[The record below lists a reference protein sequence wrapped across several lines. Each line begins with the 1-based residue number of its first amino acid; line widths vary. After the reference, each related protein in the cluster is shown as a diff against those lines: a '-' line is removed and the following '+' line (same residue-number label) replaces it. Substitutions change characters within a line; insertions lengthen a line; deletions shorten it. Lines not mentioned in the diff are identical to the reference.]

1 LYEEMAFP
9 PRFGM
14 PSIAQATFV
23 PTYNAVPVVLPTTA
37 HYLMPTLANSGVV
50 RNVVQ
55 KTPSPAPLTKRQEI
69 LMEKPPV
76 TTVFVGNINEQATNE
91 MIKAMLVKCGNIIS
105 WKRIQGPN
113 GKFQAFGF
121 CEYDHPDSTLRALR
135 LLHDWPL
142 GDKKLVLKCDEKNKS
157 MLIDFINKRRSLYN
171 KPPLKMEGDQ
181 LPADD
186 EIRKEDEMFRKAL
199 KNLVKEMAPELF
211 EGTSKSHVPKSP
223 TLTGKGG
230 NLDIES
236 LDRDRKEYIAKE
248 IIQFREAHKDDKEAR
263 LKGKSAS
270 VDVNEKNERFTE
282 RPSTPLEADRRA
294 FTKFERNCAT
304 DSADAKAGEARGR
317 RRGSTPETGS
327 RRRRSPSADRLLETS
342 EDARERE
349 KLERKAREKEK
360 NYLERLEKLEAREKR
375 KAKERLKQAEKEKRR
390 KKEQLADIKIMQEF
404 LEDYIDE
411 EGDLEFYQGKSLLL
425 RKDAIT
431 DEMEW
436 DALDRL
442 REAEEIALI
451 RRKLIEENSSKDSNE
466 TKIMVEELPVNP
478 VKLEEQQRTV
488 SESETDKAADSND
501 NNADEVD
508 SAVPKVK
515 KETVLIPTVF
525 LPAQAENSQ
534 PIGFAGLK
542 LGSVSTSTNTAA
554 PIPLQQ
560 MFNEPDEEFSVVKTS
575 SRKLVPLEYT
585 EEEKRALEMP
595 NMHTQMSTEERKK
608 YVKSLIDKIP
618 SSKEELFKYEIHW
631 EYVDQ
636 LLIDRRIKPWISKKI
651 IEYIG
656 EEEASLVDF
665 ISEKVLERSTPQ
677 GLLDDISMVLDE
689 EAGVFVAKLWRLL
702 IYEIEAKRVGFF
714 ILTVL
719 IRHFFVSDLHNVELP
734 LNFIFQTCEKYG
746 VCSYPVANVSLQN
759 KNGQSL
765 FEVDFYYDVL
775 FELTVFPDSV
785 RPTSGMIM
793 LIVRCYSGENLLTYS
808 FPRSTILIYRPW
820 LWRLVRMFV
829 KLPLYVFG
837 CCNEEQTFSINL
849 LEKFHFSNAHF
860 CSKISVELQNTE
872 MNIVR
877 SSIILQPCVNL
888 LFHFLFRWPFS
899 SIPLLYMFLCALFTA
914 ISLLLWIYLIAV
926 KVTEIQHP
934 TYKENIA
941 FSFWMKNRPAIK
953 LKTDIIIHFTVMDN
967 FLFDNPEPCPGLYC
981 GRQVIADGN
990 YTECGANRIYLL
1002 ACEWGTRVNERGI
1015 CVPCN
1020 GYPDVYDW
1028 LYLGFMGFLPFLL
1041 HCASIKFTSAH
1052 TREFRN
1058 VVLPQIAAAFVE
1070 CVFPAIL
1077 SLLIVE
1083 PKGSL
1088 NFYTCGVQNLQD
1100 WYPVFYNP
1108 VIDYTRTVHCTQ
1120 EAVYPLYFLPFVY
1133 YLFSLLSL
1141 SIIHPIVVCVFKLKK
1156 EGASDYAFPYIILFA
1171 AICLNAMHL
1180 ALYETQTPICIL
1192 HDMWRKKQNLAV
1204 LGVLIYLY
1212 LYGILSISRFSSYW
1226 VYNVMLL
1233 FIPAPSIFYVLT
1245 VKFTHPHRLNMII

>member
-1 LYEEMAFP
+1 LKLYEEMAFP

-14 PSIAQATFV
+14 PSIAQTTFV

-55 KTPSPAPLTKRQEI
+55 KTPPPAPLTKRQEI

-142 GDKKLVLKCDEKNKS
+142 GDKKLVLKCDEKNKC

-248 IIQFREAHKDDKEAR
+248 IIQFREAHKINVAQIKYLFCYILHCAQHNLPIIATSFFFAEFLREDDKEAR
-263 LKGKSAS
+263 LKGKSVS
-270 VDVNEKNERFTE
+270 VDVNEKNERFIE
-282 RPSTPLEADRRA
+282 RQSSPLETDRRA
-294 FTKFERNCAT
+294 STKFERNCAP
-304 DSADAKAGEARGR
+304 DSADAKVGEAKGR
-317 RRGSTPETGS
+317 RRGSSPETGS
-327 RRRRSPSADRLLETS
+327 RRRRSPSADRLLES
-342 EDARERE
+342 NEDARERE

-431 DEMEW
+431 NEMEW

-451 RRKLIEENSSKDSNE
+451 RRKLIEENSTKDSNE
-466 TKIMVEELPVNP
+466 TKIIIEEIPLNP
-478 VKLEEQQRTV
+478 VKLEERQHIF
-488 SESETDKAADSND
+488 SECETDKAD
-501 NNADEVD
+501 NNDVTDEVD
-508 SAVPKVK
+508 SAVTKVK

-585 EEEKRALEMP
+585 EEEKRVLEMP
-595 NMHTQMSTEERKK
+595 NMHTQMSAEERKK

-665 ISEKVLERSTPQ
+665 ISEKVLDRSTPQ

-702 IYEIEAKRVGFF
+702 IYEIEAKRV
-714 ILTVL
+714 
-719 IRHFFVSDLHNVELP
+719 
-734 LNFIFQTCEKYG
+734 
-746 VCSYPVANVSLQN
+746 
-759 KNGQSL
+759 
-765 FEVDFYYDVL
+765 DFYYDVL
-775 FELTVFPDSV
+775 FELTVFPDSAKA
-785 RPTSGMIM
+785 TSGMIM
-793 LIVRCYSGENLLTYS
+793 LIVRCYSHENLLTYS
-808 FPRSTILIYRPW
+808 FPKSTILIYRPW
-820 LWRLVRMFV
+820 PWRWIRMFL
-829 KLPLYVFG
+829 KLPLFVVGY
-837 CCNEEQTFSINL
+837 CNDEQTF
-849 LEKFHFSNAHF
+849 
-860 CSKISVELQNTE
+860 
-872 MNIVR
+872 M
-877 SSIILQPCVNL
+877 
-888 LFHFLFRWPFS
+888 
-899 SIPLLYMFLCALFTA
+899 
-914 ISLLLWIYLIAV
+914 
-926 KVTEIQHP
+926 
-934 TYKENIA
+934 
-941 FSFWMKNRPAIK
+941 
-953 LKTDIIIHFTVMDN
+953 MDN

-990 YTECGANRIYLL
+990 YTECG
-1002 ACEWGTRVNERGI
+1002 VN
-1015 CVPCN
+1015 
-1020 GYPDVYDW
+1020 VYDW

-1041 HCASIKFTSAH
+1041 HCASIKFTSAQ
-1052 TREFRN
+1052 TRDVRN

-1070 CVFPAIL
+1070 CIFPAIL

-1088 NFYTCGVQNLQD
+1088 NFYTCGVQKLQD

-1108 VIDYTRTVHCTQ
+1108 VIDYTKTVHCTQ

-1141 SIIHPIVVCVFKLKK
+1141 SIVHPIVICAFKLKK
-1156 EGASDYAFPYIILFA
+1156 EGASGAIYAALYFYPVLIILHSVLCGLIYYAFPYIILFA

-1192 HDMWRKKQNLAV
+1192 NDMWRKKQNLAV
-1204 LGVLIYLY
+1204 LCVLIYLY

-1226 VYNVMLL
+1226 VYNVMFL

>member
-1 LYEEMAFP
+1 MAFP

-248 IIQFREAHKDDKEAR
+248 IIQFREAHKNGIRRVLNCTDYDDKEAR

-294 FTKFERNCAT
+294 STKFERNCAT

-488 SESETDKAADSND
+488 SESETDKAADNND

-595 NMHTQMSTEERKK
+595 NLHTQMSTEERKK

-702 IYEIEAKRVGFF
+702 IYEIEAKRV
-714 ILTVL
+714 
-719 IRHFFVSDLHNVELP
+719 
-734 LNFIFQTCEKYG
+734 
-746 VCSYPVANVSLQN
+746 
-759 KNGQSL
+759 
-765 FEVDFYYDVL
+765 DFYYDVL

-820 LWRLVRMFV
+820 PWRLIRMFV

-837 CCNEEQTFSINL
+837 CCNEEQTF
-849 LEKFHFSNAHF
+849 
-860 CSKISVELQNTE
+860 
-872 MNIVR
+872 M
-877 SSIILQPCVNL
+877 
-888 LFHFLFRWPFS
+888 
-899 SIPLLYMFLCALFTA
+899 
-914 ISLLLWIYLIAV
+914 
-926 KVTEIQHP
+926 
-934 TYKENIA
+934 
-941 FSFWMKNRPAIK
+941 
-953 LKTDIIIHFTVMDN
+953 MDN

-990 YTECGANRIYLL
+990 YTECGVMLKANCIYLL
-1002 ACEWGTRVNERGI
+1002 ACDWGTRVNERGI

-1041 HCASIKFTSAH
+1041 HCASIKFTSAQ

-1141 SIIHPIVVCVFKLKK
+1141 SIIHPIVVFVFKLKK
-1156 EGASDYAFPYIILFA
+1156 EGASGAIYAALYFYPILIILHSVLCGLIYYAFPYIILFA

-1180 ALYETQTPICIL
+1180 ALYETQTPFCIL

>member
-1 LYEEMAFP
+1 LKLYEEMAFP

-14 PSIAQATFV
+14 PSIAQTTFV

-55 KTPSPAPLTKRQEI
+55 KTPPPAPLTKRQEI

-142 GDKKLVLKCDEKNKS
+142 GDKKLVLKCDEKNKC

-263 LKGKSAS
+263 LKGKSVS
-270 VDVNEKNERFTE
+270 VDVNEKNERFIE
-282 RPSTPLEADRRA
+282 RQSSPLETDRRA
-294 FTKFERNCAT
+294 STKFERNCAP
-304 DSADAKAGEARGR
+304 DSADAKVGEAKGR
-317 RRGSTPETGS
+317 RRGSSPETGS
-327 RRRRSPSADRLLETS
+327 RRRRSPSADRLLES
-342 EDARERE
+342 NEDARERE

-390 KKEQLADIKIMQEF
+390 KKEQVLADIKIMQEF

-431 DEMEW
+431 NEMEW

-451 RRKLIEENSSKDSNE
+451 RRKLIEENSTKDSNE
-466 TKIMVEELPVNP
+466 TKIIIEEIPLNP
-478 VKLEEQQRTV
+478 VKLEERQHIF
-488 SESETDKAADSND
+488 SECETDKAD
-501 NNADEVD
+501 NNDVTDEVD
-508 SAVPKVK
+508 SAVTKVK

-585 EEEKRALEMP
+585 EEEKRVLEMP
-595 NMHTQMSTEERKK
+595 NMHTQMSAEERKK

-665 ISEKVLERSTPQ
+665 ISEKVLDRSTPQ

-702 IYEIEAKRVGFF
+702 IYEIEAKRV
-714 ILTVL
+714 
-719 IRHFFVSDLHNVELP
+719 
-734 LNFIFQTCEKYG
+734 
-746 VCSYPVANVSLQN
+746 
-759 KNGQSL
+759 
-765 FEVDFYYDVL
+765 DFYYDVL
-775 FELTVFPDSV
+775 FELTVFPDSAKA
-785 RPTSGMIM
+785 TSGMIM
-793 LIVRCYSGENLLTYS
+793 LIVRCYSHENLLTYS
-808 FPRSTILIYRPW
+808 FPKSTILIYRPW
-820 LWRLVRMFV
+820 PWRWIRMFL
-829 KLPLYVFG
+829 KLPLFVVGY
-837 CCNEEQTFSINL
+837 CNDEQTF
-849 LEKFHFSNAHF
+849 
-860 CSKISVELQNTE
+860 
-872 MNIVR
+872 M
-877 SSIILQPCVNL
+877 
-888 LFHFLFRWPFS
+888 
-899 SIPLLYMFLCALFTA
+899 
-914 ISLLLWIYLIAV
+914 
-926 KVTEIQHP
+926 
-934 TYKENIA
+934 
-941 FSFWMKNRPAIK
+941 
-953 LKTDIIIHFTVMDN
+953 MDN

-990 YTECGANRIYLL
+990 YTECG
-1002 ACEWGTRVNERGI
+1002 VN
-1015 CVPCN
+1015 
-1020 GYPDVYDW
+1020 VYDW

-1041 HCASIKFTSAH
+1041 HCASIKFTSAQ
-1052 TREFRN
+1052 TRDVRN

-1070 CVFPAIL
+1070 CIFPAIL

-1088 NFYTCGVQNLQD
+1088 NFYTCGVQKLQD

-1108 VIDYTRTVHCTQ
+1108 VIDYTKTVHCTQ

-1141 SIIHPIVVCVFKLKK
+1141 SIVHPIVICAFKLKK
-1156 EGASDYAFPYIILFA
+1156 EGASGAIYAALYFYPVLIILHSVLCGLIYYAFPYIILFA

-1192 HDMWRKKQNLAV
+1192 NDMWRKKQNLAV
-1204 LGVLIYLY
+1204 LCVLIYLY

-1226 VYNVMLL
+1226 VYNVMFL

>member
-1 LYEEMAFP
+1 LKLYEEMAFP

-55 KTPSPAPLTKRQEI
+55 KTPPPAPLTKRQEI

-142 GDKKLVLKCDEKNKS
+142 GDKKLV
-157 MLIDFINKRRSLYN
+157 
-171 KPPLKMEGDQ
+171 MEGDQ

-263 LKGKSAS
+263 LKGKSVS
-270 VDVNEKNERFTE
+270 VDVNEKNERFLE
-282 RPSTPLEADRRA
+282 RPSSPLETDRRVS
-294 FTKFERNCAT
+294 TKFERNCAP
-304 DSADAKAGEARGR
+304 DNADAKVGEAKGR
-317 RRGSTPETGS
+317 RRGSSPETGS
-327 RRRRSPSADRLLETS
+327 RRRRSPSADRLLES
-342 EDARERE
+342 NEDARERE

-431 DEMEW
+431 NEMEW

-478 VKLEEQQRTV
+478 VKLEERQHIF
-488 SESETDKAADSND
+488 SECETADKAD
-501 NNADEVD
+501 NNDVTDEVD
-508 SAVPKVK
+508 SAVTKVK
-515 KETVLIPTVF
+515 KETVQIPTVF

-554 PIPLQQ
+554 PMPLQQ

-585 EEEKRALEMP
+585 EEEKRVLEMP
-595 NMHTQMSTEERKK
+595 NMHTQMSAEERKK

-665 ISEKVLERSTPQ
+665 ISEKVLDRSTPQ

-702 IYEIEAKRVGFF
+702 IYEIEAKRV
-714 ILTVL
+714 
-719 IRHFFVSDLHNVELP
+719 
-734 LNFIFQTCEKYG
+734 
-746 VCSYPVANVSLQN
+746 
-759 KNGQSL
+759 
-765 FEVDFYYDVL
+765 DFYYDVL

-793 LIVRCYSGENLLTYS
+793 LIVRCYSHENLLTYS
-808 FPRSTILIYRPW
+808 FPKSTILIYHPW
-820 LWRLVRMFV
+820 PWRWIRMFF
-829 KLPLYVFG
+829 KLPLYVVG
-837 CCNEEQTFSINL
+837 YCNEEQTF
-849 LEKFHFSNAHF
+849 
-860 CSKISVELQNTE
+860 
-872 MNIVR
+872 M
-877 SSIILQPCVNL
+877 
-888 LFHFLFRWPFS
+888 
-899 SIPLLYMFLCALFTA
+899 
-914 ISLLLWIYLIAV
+914 
-926 KVTEIQHP
+926 
-934 TYKENIA
+934 
-941 FSFWMKNRPAIK
+941 
-953 LKTDIIIHFTVMDN
+953 MDN

-990 YTECGANRIYLL
+990 YTECG
-1002 ACEWGTRVNERGI
+1002 VN
-1015 CVPCN
+1015 
-1020 GYPDVYDW
+1020 VYDW

-1041 HCASIKFTSAH
+1041 HCASIKFTSAQ
-1052 TREFRN
+1052 TRDVRN

-1088 NFYTCGVQNLQD
+1088 NFYTCGVQKLQD

-1108 VIDYTRTVHCTQ
+1108 VIDYTKTVHCTQ

-1141 SIIHPIVVCVFKLKK
+1141 SIVHPIVVCVFKLKK
-1156 EGASDYAFPYIILFA
+1156 EGASGAIYAALYFYPVLIILHSVLCGLIYYAFPYIILFA

-1192 HDMWRKKQNLAV
+1192 NDMWRKKQNLAV
-1204 LGVLIYLY
+1204 LCVLIYLY

>member
-1 LYEEMAFP
+1 MAFP

-248 IIQFREAHKDDKEAR
+248 IIQFREAHKINVAQIKYSFCYILHCAHHNLPVIATSFFFAEFLREDDKEAR

-294 FTKFERNCAT
+294 STKFERNCAT

-488 SESETDKAADSND
+488 SESETDKAADNND

-595 NMHTQMSTEERKK
+595 NLHTQMSTEERKK

-702 IYEIEAKRVGFF
+702 IYEIEAKRV
-714 ILTVL
+714 
-719 IRHFFVSDLHNVELP
+719 
-734 LNFIFQTCEKYG
+734 
-746 VCSYPVANVSLQN
+746 
-759 KNGQSL
+759 
-765 FEVDFYYDVL
+765 DFYYDVL

-820 LWRLVRMFV
+820 PWRLIRMFV

-837 CCNEEQTFSINL
+837 CCNEEQTF
-849 LEKFHFSNAHF
+849 
-860 CSKISVELQNTE
+860 
-872 MNIVR
+872 M
-877 SSIILQPCVNL
+877 
-888 LFHFLFRWPFS
+888 
-899 SIPLLYMFLCALFTA
+899 
-914 ISLLLWIYLIAV
+914 
-926 KVTEIQHP
+926 
-934 TYKENIA
+934 
-941 FSFWMKNRPAIK
+941 
-953 LKTDIIIHFTVMDN
+953 MDN

-990 YTECGANRIYLL
+990 YTECGVMLKANCIYLL
-1002 ACEWGTRVNERGI
+1002 ACDWGTRVNERGI

-1041 HCASIKFTSAH
+1041 HCASIKFTSAQ

-1141 SIIHPIVVCVFKLKK
+1141 SIIHPIVVFVFKLKK
-1156 EGASDYAFPYIILFA
+1156 EGASGAIYAALYFYPILIILHSVLCGLIYYAFPYIILFA

-1180 ALYETQTPICIL
+1180 ALYETQTPFCIL

>member
-1 LYEEMAFP
+1 MAFP

-294 FTKFERNCAT
+294 STKFERNCAT

-488 SESETDKAADSND
+488 SESETDKAADNND

-595 NMHTQMSTEERKK
+595 NLHTQMSTEERKK

-702 IYEIEAKRVGFF
+702 IYEIEAKRV
-714 ILTVL
+714 
-719 IRHFFVSDLHNVELP
+719 
-734 LNFIFQTCEKYG
+734 
-746 VCSYPVANVSLQN
+746 
-759 KNGQSL
+759 
-765 FEVDFYYDVL
+765 DFYYDVL

-820 LWRLVRMFV
+820 PWRLIRMFV

-837 CCNEEQTFSINL
+837 CCNEEQTF
-849 LEKFHFSNAHF
+849 
-860 CSKISVELQNTE
+860 
-872 MNIVR
+872 M
-877 SSIILQPCVNL
+877 
-888 LFHFLFRWPFS
+888 
-899 SIPLLYMFLCALFTA
+899 
-914 ISLLLWIYLIAV
+914 
-926 KVTEIQHP
+926 
-934 TYKENIA
+934 
-941 FSFWMKNRPAIK
+941 
-953 LKTDIIIHFTVMDN
+953 MDN

-990 YTECGANRIYLL
+990 YTECGVMLKANCIYLL
-1002 ACEWGTRVNERGI
+1002 ACDWGTRVNERGI

-1041 HCASIKFTSAH
+1041 HCASIKFTSAQ

-1141 SIIHPIVVCVFKLKK
+1141 SIIHPIVVFVFKLKK
-1156 EGASDYAFPYIILFA
+1156 EGASGAIYAALYFYPILIILHSVLCGLIYYAFPYIILFA

-1180 ALYETQTPICIL
+1180 ALYETQTPFCIL

>member
-1 LYEEMAFP
+1 LKLYEEMAFP

-199 KNLVKEMAPELF
+199 KSLVKEMAPELF

-248 IIQFREAHKDDKEAR
+248 IIQFREAHKVSVCFWVQYLATTLMLYLRYSFCYILHCAHHNLPVIATSFFFAEFLRENGIRRVLNCTDYDDKEAR

-282 RPSTPLEADRRA
+282 RPSSPLEADRRA
-294 FTKFERNCAT
+294 STKFERSCAT

-488 SESETDKAADSND
+488 SESETDKAADNND

-689 EAGVFVAKLWRLL
+689 EAGVFVAKLWR
-702 IYEIEAKRVGFF
+702 F

-719 IRHFFVSDLHNVELP
+719 IRRFFVSDLHNVELP
-734 LNFIFQTCEKYG
+734 LNFIFETCEKHG

-785 RPTSGMIM
+785 NPTSGMIM

-820 LWRLVRMFV
+820 PWRLIRIGAA
-829 KLPLYVFG
+829 KYRD
-837 CCNEEQTFSINL
+837 EY
-849 LEKFHFSNAHF
+849 
-860 CSKISVELQNTE
+860 CSL
-872 MNIVR
+872 
-877 SSIILQPCVNL
+877 VNY
-888 LFHFLFRWPFS
+888 S
-899 SIPLLYMFLCALFTA
+899 A
-914 ISLLLWIYLIAV
+914 AV
-926 KVTEIQHP
+926 LKVTEIQHP
-934 TYKENIA
+934 TYKENI
-941 FSFWMKNRPAIK
+941 
-953 LKTDIIIHFTVMDN
+953 VMDN

-990 YTECGANRIYLL
+990 YTECGVMLKANRIYLL
-1002 ACEWGTRVNERGI
+1002 ACDWGTRVNERGI

-1141 SIIHPIVVCVFKLKK
+1141 SIIHPIVVCIFKLKK

>member
-1 LYEEMAFP
+1 MAFP

-199 KNLVKEMAPELF
+199 KSLVKEMAPELF

-282 RPSTPLEADRRA
+282 RPSSPLEADRRA
-294 FTKFERNCAT
+294 STKFERSCAT

-488 SESETDKAADSND
+488 SESETDKAAD

-595 NMHTQMSTEERKK
+595 NMHAQMSTEERKK

-702 IYEIEAKRVGFF
+702 IYEIEAKRV
-714 ILTVL
+714 
-719 IRHFFVSDLHNVELP
+719 
-734 LNFIFQTCEKYG
+734 
-746 VCSYPVANVSLQN
+746 
-759 KNGQSL
+759 
-765 FEVDFYYDVL
+765 DFYYDVL

-820 LWRLVRMFV
+820 PWRLIRMFV

-849 LEKFHFSNAHF
+849 LEKFHFSSAHF

-888 LFHFLFRWPFS
+888 LFHFFFRWPFS

-914 ISLLLWIYLIAV
+914 VSLFLWIYLIAV

-934 TYKENIA
+934 TYKENI
-941 FSFWMKNRPAIK
+941 
-953 LKTDIIIHFTVMDN
+953 VMDN

-990 YTECGANRIYLL
+990 YTECGVMLEANLIYLL
-1002 ACEWGTRVNERGI
+1002 ACDWGTRVNERGI

-1156 EGASDYAFPYIILFA
+1156 EGASGAIYAALYFYPILIILHSVLCGLIYYAFPYIILFA

>member
-1 LYEEMAFP
+1 LKLYEEMAFP

-199 KNLVKEMAPELF
+199 KSLVKEMAPELF

-282 RPSTPLEADRRA
+282 RSSSPLEADRRA
-294 FTKFERNCAT
+294 STKFERSCAT

-488 SESETDKAADSND
+488 SESETDKAADNND

-702 IYEIEAKRVGFF
+702 IYEIEAKRV
-714 ILTVL
+714 
-719 IRHFFVSDLHNVELP
+719 
-734 LNFIFQTCEKYG
+734 
-746 VCSYPVANVSLQN
+746 
-759 KNGQSL
+759 
-765 FEVDFYYDVL
+765 DFYYDVL

-820 LWRLVRMFV
+820 PWRLIRMFV

-849 LEKFHFSNAHF
+849 LEKFHFSSAHF

-888 LFHFLFRWPFS
+888 LFHFFFRWPFS

-914 ISLLLWIYLIAV
+914 ISLFLWIYLIAV

-934 TYKENIA
+934 TYKENI
-941 FSFWMKNRPAIK
+941 
-953 LKTDIIIHFTVMDN
+953 VMDN

-981 GRQVIADGN
+981 GRQVISDGN
-990 YTECGANRIYLL
+990 YTECGVSILFFHIFHLVLEANRIYLL
-1002 ACEWGTRVNERGI
+1002 ACDWGTRVNERGI

-1156 EGASDYAFPYIILFA
+1156 EGASGAIYAALYFYPILIILHSVLCGLIYYAFPYIILFA

>member
-1 LYEEMAFP
+1 MAFP

-14 PSIAQATFV
+14 PSIAQTTFV

-55 KTPSPAPLTKRQEI
+55 KTPPPAPLTKRQEI

-142 GDKKLVLKCDEKNKS
+142 GDKKLVLKCDEKNKC

-248 IIQFREAHKDDKEAR
+248 IIQFREAHKINVAQIKYLFCYILHCAQHNLPIIATSFFFAEFLREDDKEAR
-263 LKGKSAS
+263 LKGKSVS
-270 VDVNEKNERFTE
+270 VDVNEKNERFIE
-282 RPSTPLEADRRA
+282 RQSSPLETDRRA
-294 FTKFERNCAT
+294 STKFERNCAP
-304 DSADAKAGEARGR
+304 DSADAKVGEAKGR
-317 RRGSTPETGS
+317 RRGSSPETGS
-327 RRRRSPSADRLLETS
+327 RRRRSPSADRLLES
-342 EDARERE
+342 NEDARERE

-431 DEMEW
+431 NEMEW

-451 RRKLIEENSSKDSNE
+451 RRKLIEENSTKDSNE
-466 TKIMVEELPVNP
+466 TKIIIEEIPLNP
-478 VKLEEQQRTV
+478 VKLEERQHIF
-488 SESETDKAADSND
+488 SECETDKAD
-501 NNADEVD
+501 NNDVTDEVD
-508 SAVPKVK
+508 SAVTKVK

-585 EEEKRALEMP
+585 EEEKRVLEMP
-595 NMHTQMSTEERKK
+595 NMHTQMSAEERKK

-665 ISEKVLERSTPQ
+665 ISEKVLDRSTPQ

-702 IYEIEAKRVGFF
+702 IYEIEAKRV
-714 ILTVL
+714 
-719 IRHFFVSDLHNVELP
+719 
-734 LNFIFQTCEKYG
+734 
-746 VCSYPVANVSLQN
+746 
-759 KNGQSL
+759 
-765 FEVDFYYDVL
+765 DFYYDVL
-775 FELTVFPDSV
+775 FELTVFPDSAKA
-785 RPTSGMIM
+785 TSGMIM
-793 LIVRCYSGENLLTYS
+793 LIVRCYSHENLLTYS
-808 FPRSTILIYRPW
+808 FPKSTILIYRPW
-820 LWRLVRMFV
+820 PWRWIRMFL
-829 KLPLYVFG
+829 KLPLYVVG
-837 CCNEEQTFSINL
+837 YCNDEQTF
-849 LEKFHFSNAHF
+849 
-860 CSKISVELQNTE
+860 
-872 MNIVR
+872 M
-877 SSIILQPCVNL
+877 
-888 LFHFLFRWPFS
+888 
-899 SIPLLYMFLCALFTA
+899 
-914 ISLLLWIYLIAV
+914 
-926 KVTEIQHP
+926 
-934 TYKENIA
+934 
-941 FSFWMKNRPAIK
+941 
-953 LKTDIIIHFTVMDN
+953 MDN

-990 YTECGANRIYLL
+990 YTECGANHIIEYIYWHAIGVLVQTKEAFVHHVMVIQMFMIGFIWVL
-1002 ACEWGTRVNERGI
+1002 WAFCHFCSTAPLSNLHQRKPGKAK
-1015 CVPCN
+1015 
-1020 GYPDVYDW
+1020 DV
-1028 LYLGFMGFLPFLL
+1028 
-1041 HCASIKFTSAH
+1041 
-1052 TREFRN
+1052 RN

-1070 CVFPAIL
+1070 CIFPAIL

-1088 NFYTCGVQNLQD
+1088 NFYTCGVQKLQD

-1108 VIDYTRTVHCTQ
+1108 VIDYTKTVHCTQ

-1141 SIIHPIVVCVFKLKK
+1141 SIVHPIVVCAFKLKK
-1156 EGASDYAFPYIILFA
+1156 EGASGAIYAALYFYPVLIILHSVLCGLIYYAFPYIILFA

-1192 HDMWRKKQNLAV
+1192 NDMWRKKQNLAV
-1204 LGVLIYLY
+1204 LCVLIYLY

-1226 VYNVMLL
+1226 VYNVMFL

>member
-1 LYEEMAFP
+1 LKLYEEMAFP

-199 KNLVKEMAPELF
+199 KSLVKEMAPELF

-282 RPSTPLEADRRA
+282 RSSSPLEADRRA
-294 FTKFERNCAT
+294 STKFERSCAT

-488 SESETDKAADSND
+488 SESETDKAADNND

-702 IYEIEAKRVGFF
+702 IYEIEAKRV
-714 ILTVL
+714 
-719 IRHFFVSDLHNVELP
+719 
-734 LNFIFQTCEKYG
+734 
-746 VCSYPVANVSLQN
+746 
-759 KNGQSL
+759 
-765 FEVDFYYDVL
+765 DFYYDVL

-820 LWRLVRMFV
+820 PWRLIRMFV

-849 LEKFHFSNAHF
+849 LEKFHFSSAHF

-888 LFHFLFRWPFS
+888 LFHFFFRWPFS

-914 ISLLLWIYLIAV
+914 ISLFLWIYLIAV

-934 TYKENIA
+934 TYKENI
-941 FSFWMKNRPAIK
+941 
-953 LKTDIIIHFTVMDN
+953 VMDN

-981 GRQVIADGN
+981 GRQVISDGN

-1002 ACEWGTRVNERGI
+1002 ACDWGTRVNERGI

-1156 EGASDYAFPYIILFA
+1156 EGASGAIYAALYFYPILIILHSVLCGLIYYAFPYIILFA

>member
-1 LYEEMAFP
+1 LKLYEEMAFP

-14 PSIAQATFV
+14 PSIAQTTFV

-55 KTPSPAPLTKRQEI
+55 KTPPPAPLTKRQEI

-142 GDKKLVLKCDEKNKS
+142 GDKKLVLKCDEKNKC

-248 IIQFREAHKDDKEAR
+248 IIQFREAHKINVAQIKYLFCYILHCAQHNLPIIATSFFFAEFLREDDKEAR
-263 LKGKSAS
+263 LKGKSVS
-270 VDVNEKNERFTE
+270 VDVNEKNERFIE
-282 RPSTPLEADRRA
+282 RQSSPLETDRRA
-294 FTKFERNCAT
+294 STKFERNCAP
-304 DSADAKAGEARGR
+304 DSADAKVGEAKGR
-317 RRGSTPETGS
+317 RRGSSPETGS
-327 RRRRSPSADRLLETS
+327 RRRRSPSADRLLES
-342 EDARERE
+342 NEDARERE

-431 DEMEW
+431 NEMEW

-451 RRKLIEENSSKDSNE
+451 RRKLIEENSTKDSNE
-466 TKIMVEELPVNP
+466 TKIIIEEIPLNP
-478 VKLEEQQRTV
+478 VKLEERQHIF
-488 SESETDKAADSND
+488 SECETDKAD
-501 NNADEVD
+501 NNDVTDEVD
-508 SAVPKVK
+508 SAVTKVK

-585 EEEKRALEMP
+585 EEEKRVLEMP
-595 NMHTQMSTEERKK
+595 NMHTQMSAEERKK

-665 ISEKVLERSTPQ
+665 ISEKVLDRSTPQ

-702 IYEIEAKRVGFF
+702 IYEIEAKRV
-714 ILTVL
+714 
-719 IRHFFVSDLHNVELP
+719 
-734 LNFIFQTCEKYG
+734 
-746 VCSYPVANVSLQN
+746 
-759 KNGQSL
+759 
-765 FEVDFYYDVL
+765 DFYYDVL
-775 FELTVFPDSV
+775 FELTVFPDSAKA
-785 RPTSGMIM
+785 TSGMIM
-793 LIVRCYSGENLLTYS
+793 LIVRCYSHENLLTYS
-808 FPRSTILIYRPW
+808 FPKSTILIYRPW
-820 LWRLVRMFV
+820 PWRWIRMFF
-829 KLPLYVFG
+829 KLPLYVVG
-837 CCNEEQTFSINL
+837 YCNDEQTF
-849 LEKFHFSNAHF
+849 
-860 CSKISVELQNTE
+860 
-872 MNIVR
+872 M
-877 SSIILQPCVNL
+877 
-888 LFHFLFRWPFS
+888 
-899 SIPLLYMFLCALFTA
+899 
-914 ISLLLWIYLIAV
+914 
-926 KVTEIQHP
+926 
-934 TYKENIA
+934 
-941 FSFWMKNRPAIK
+941 
-953 LKTDIIIHFTVMDN
+953 MDN

-990 YTECGANRIYLL
+990 YTECGANHIIEYIYWHAIGVLVQTKEAFVHHVMVIQMFMIGFIWVL
-1002 ACEWGTRVNERGI
+1002 WAFCHFCSTAPLSNLHQRKPGKAK
-1015 CVPCN
+1015 
-1020 GYPDVYDW
+1020 DV
-1028 LYLGFMGFLPFLL
+1028 
-1041 HCASIKFTSAH
+1041 
-1052 TREFRN
+1052 RN

-1070 CVFPAIL
+1070 CIFPAIL

-1088 NFYTCGVQNLQD
+1088 NFYTCGVQKLQD

-1108 VIDYTRTVHCTQ
+1108 VIDYTKTVHCTQ

-1141 SIIHPIVVCVFKLKK
+1141 SIVHPIVICAFKLKK
-1156 EGASDYAFPYIILFA
+1156 EGASGAIYAALYFYPVLIILHSVLCGLIYYAFPYIILFA

-1192 HDMWRKKQNLAV
+1192 NDMWRKKQNLAV
-1204 LGVLIYLY
+1204 LCVLIYLY

-1226 VYNVMLL
+1226 VYNVMFL

>member
-1 LYEEMAFP
+1 LKLYEEMAFP

-14 PSIAQATFV
+14 PSIAQTTFV

-55 KTPSPAPLTKRQEI
+55 KTPPPAPLTKRQEI

-142 GDKKLVLKCDEKNKS
+142 GDKKLVLKCDEKNKC

-248 IIQFREAHKDDKEAR
+248 IIQFREAHKINVAQIKYLFCYILHCAQHNLPIIATSFFFAEFLREDDKEAR
-263 LKGKSAS
+263 LKGKSVS
-270 VDVNEKNERFTE
+270 VDVNEKNERFIE
-282 RPSTPLEADRRA
+282 RQSSPLETDRRA
-294 FTKFERNCAT
+294 STKFERNCAP
-304 DSADAKAGEARGR
+304 DSADAKVGEAKGR
-317 RRGSTPETGS
+317 RRGSSPETGS
-327 RRRRSPSADRLLETS
+327 RRRRSPSADRLLES
-342 EDARERE
+342 NEDARERE

-431 DEMEW
+431 NEMEW

-451 RRKLIEENSSKDSNE
+451 RRKLIEENSTKDSNE
-466 TKIMVEELPVNP
+466 TKIIIEEIPLNP
-478 VKLEEQQRTV
+478 VKLEERQHIF
-488 SESETDKAADSND
+488 SECETDKAD
-501 NNADEVD
+501 NNDVTDEVD
-508 SAVPKVK
+508 SAVTKVK

-585 EEEKRALEMP
+585 EEEKRVLEMP
-595 NMHTQMSTEERKK
+595 NMHTQMSAEERKK

-665 ISEKVLERSTPQ
+665 ISEKVLDRSTPQ

-702 IYEIEAKRVGFF
+702 IYEIEAKRV
-714 ILTVL
+714 
-719 IRHFFVSDLHNVELP
+719 
-734 LNFIFQTCEKYG
+734 
-746 VCSYPVANVSLQN
+746 
-759 KNGQSL
+759 
-765 FEVDFYYDVL
+765 DFYYDVL
-775 FELTVFPDSV
+775 FELTVFPDSAKA
-785 RPTSGMIM
+785 TSGMIM
-793 LIVRCYSGENLLTYS
+793 LIVRCYSHENLLTYS
-808 FPRSTILIYRPW
+808 FPKSTILIYRPW
-820 LWRLVRMFV
+820 PWRWIRMFL
-829 KLPLYVFG
+829 KLPLFVVGY
-837 CCNEEQTFSINL
+837 CNDEQTF
-849 LEKFHFSNAHF
+849 
-860 CSKISVELQNTE
+860 
-872 MNIVR
+872 M
-877 SSIILQPCVNL
+877 
-888 LFHFLFRWPFS
+888 
-899 SIPLLYMFLCALFTA
+899 
-914 ISLLLWIYLIAV
+914 
-926 KVTEIQHP
+926 
-934 TYKENIA
+934 
-941 FSFWMKNRPAIK
+941 
-953 LKTDIIIHFTVMDN
+953 MDN

-990 YTECGANRIYLL
+990 YTECGANHIIEYIYWHAIGVLVQTKEAFVHHVMVIQMFMIGFIWVL
-1002 ACEWGTRVNERGI
+1002 WAFCHFCSTAPLSNLHQRKPGKAK
-1015 CVPCN
+1015 
-1020 GYPDVYDW
+1020 DV
-1028 LYLGFMGFLPFLL
+1028 
-1041 HCASIKFTSAH
+1041 
-1052 TREFRN
+1052 RN

-1070 CVFPAIL
+1070 CIFPAIL

-1088 NFYTCGVQNLQD
+1088 NFYTCGVQKLQD

-1108 VIDYTRTVHCTQ
+1108 VIDYTKTVHCTQ

-1141 SIIHPIVVCVFKLKK
+1141 SIVHPIVICAFKLKK
-1156 EGASDYAFPYIILFA
+1156 EGASGAIYAALYFYPVLIILHSVLCGLIYYAFPYIILFA

-1192 HDMWRKKQNLAV
+1192 NDMWRKKQNLAV
-1204 LGVLIYLY
+1204 LCVLIYLY

-1226 VYNVMLL
+1226 VYNVMFL

>member
-1 LYEEMAFP
+1 LKLYEEMAFP

-55 KTPSPAPLTKRQEI
+55 KTPPPAPLTKRQEI

-142 GDKKLVLKCDEKNKS
+142 GDKKLVLKCDEKNKC

-263 LKGKSAS
+263 LKGKSVS
-270 VDVNEKNERFTE
+270 VDVNEKNERFLE
-282 RPSTPLEADRRA
+282 RPSSPLEADRRVS
-294 FTKFERNCAT
+294 TKFERNCAP
-304 DSADAKAGEARGR
+304 DNADAKVGEAKGR
-317 RRGSTPETGS
+317 RRGSSPETGS
-327 RRRRSPSADRLLETS
+327 RRRRSPSADRLLES
-342 EDARERE
+342 NEDARERE

-431 DEMEW
+431 NEMEW

-466 TKIMVEELPVNP
+466 TKIMVQELPVNP
-478 VKLEEQQRTV
+478 VKLEERQHIF
-488 SESETDKAADSND
+488 SECETADKAD
-501 NNADEVD
+501 NNDVTDEVD
-508 SAVPKVK
+508 SAVTKVK

-554 PIPLQQ
+554 PMPLQQ

-585 EEEKRALEMP
+585 EEEKRVLEMP
-595 NMHTQMSTEERKK
+595 NMHTQMSAEERKK

-665 ISEKVLERSTPQ
+665 ISEKVLDRSTPQ

-702 IYEIEAKRVGFF
+702 IYEIEAKRHCISF

-719 IRHFFVSDLHNVELP
+719 IRYCFVSDLHNVELP
-734 LNFIFQTCEKYG
+734 LNFIFETCEKYG
-746 VCSYPVANVSLQN
+746 VCSYPIANVSLQN

-793 LIVRCYSGENLLTYS
+793 LIVRCYSHENLLTYS
-808 FPRSTILIYRPW
+808 FPKSTILIYRPW
-820 LWRLVRMFV
+820 PWRWIRMFF
-829 KLPLYVFG
+829 KLPLYVVG
-837 CCNEEQTFSINL
+837 YCNEEQTF
-849 LEKFHFSNAHF
+849 
-860 CSKISVELQNTE
+860 
-872 MNIVR
+872 M
-877 SSIILQPCVNL
+877 
-888 LFHFLFRWPFS
+888 
-899 SIPLLYMFLCALFTA
+899 
-914 ISLLLWIYLIAV
+914 
-926 KVTEIQHP
+926 
-934 TYKENIA
+934 
-941 FSFWMKNRPAIK
+941 
-953 LKTDIIIHFTVMDN
+953 MDN

-990 YTECGANRIYLL
+990 YTECG
-1002 ACEWGTRVNERGI
+1002 VN
-1015 CVPCN
+1015 
-1020 GYPDVYDW
+1020 VYDW

-1041 HCASIKFTSAH
+1041 HCASIKFTSAQ
-1052 TREFRN
+1052 TRDVRN

-1088 NFYTCGVQNLQD
+1088 NFYTCGVQKLQD

-1108 VIDYTRTVHCTQ
+1108 VIDYTKTVHCTQ

-1141 SIIHPIVVCVFKLKK
+1141 SIVHPIVVCVFKLKK

-1192 HDMWRKKQNLAV
+1192 NDMWRKKQNLAV
-1204 LGVLIYLY
+1204 LCVLIYLY

>member
-1 LYEEMAFP
+1 
-9 PRFGM
+9 
-14 PSIAQATFV
+14 
-23 PTYNAVPVVLPTTA
+23 
-37 HYLMPTLANSGVV
+37 
-50 RNVVQ
+50 
-55 KTPSPAPLTKRQEI
+55 
-69 LMEKPPV
+69 
-76 TTVFVGNINEQATNE
+76 
-91 MIKAMLVKCGNIIS
+91 
-105 WKRIQGPN
+105 
-113 GKFQAFGF
+113 
-121 CEYDHPDSTLRALR
+121 
-135 LLHDWPL
+135 
-142 GDKKLVLKCDEKNKS
+142 

-294 FTKFERNCAT
+294 STKFERNCAT

-488 SESETDKAADSND
+488 SESETDKAADNND

-595 NMHTQMSTEERKK
+595 NLHTQMSTEERKK

-702 IYEIEAKRVGFF
+702 IYEIEAKRVG
-714 ILTVL
+714 L
-719 IRHFFVSDLHNVELP
+719 S
-734 LNFIFQTCEKYG
+734 
-746 VCSYPVANVSLQN
+746 
-759 KNGQSL
+759 
-765 FEVDFYYDVL
+765 
-775 FELTVFPDSV
+775 
-785 RPTSGMIM
+785 
-793 LIVRCYSGENLLTYS
+793 
-808 FPRSTILIYRPW
+808 
-820 LWRLVRMFV
+820 
-829 KLPLYVFG
+829 KL
-837 CCNEEQTFSINL
+837 E
-849 LEKFHFSNAHF
+849 H
-860 CSKISVELQNTE
+860 
-872 MNIVR
+872 
-877 SSIILQPCVNL
+877 
-888 LFHFLFRWPFS
+888 
-899 SIPLLYMFLCALFTA
+899 
-914 ISLLLWIYLIAV
+914 
-926 KVTEIQHP
+926 
-934 TYKENIA
+934 
-941 FSFWMKNRPAIK
+941 
-953 LKTDIIIHFTVMDN
+953 
-967 FLFDNPEPCPGLYC
+967 
-981 GRQVIADGN
+981 
-990 YTECGANRIYLL
+990 
-1002 ACEWGTRVNERGI
+1002 
-1015 CVPCN
+1015 
-1020 GYPDVYDW
+1020 
-1028 LYLGFMGFLPFLL
+1028 
-1041 HCASIKFTSAH
+1041 
-1052 TREFRN
+1052 
-1058 VVLPQIAAAFVE
+1058 
-1070 CVFPAIL
+1070 
-1077 SLLIVE
+1077 
-1083 PKGSL
+1083 
-1088 NFYTCGVQNLQD
+1088 
-1100 WYPVFYNP
+1100 
-1108 VIDYTRTVHCTQ
+1108 
-1120 EAVYPLYFLPFVY
+1120 
-1133 YLFSLLSL
+1133 
-1141 SIIHPIVVCVFKLKK
+1141 
-1156 EGASDYAFPYIILFA
+1156 
-1171 AICLNAMHL
+1171 
-1180 ALYETQTPICIL
+1180 
-1192 HDMWRKKQNLAV
+1192 
-1204 LGVLIYLY
+1204 
-1212 LYGILSISRFSSYW
+1212 
-1226 VYNVMLL
+1226 
-1233 FIPAPSIFYVLT
+1233 
-1245 VKFTHPHRLNMII
+1245 

>member
-1 LYEEMAFP
+1 MAFP

-199 KNLVKEMAPELF
+199 KSLVKEMAPELF

-282 RPSTPLEADRRA
+282 RPSSPLEADRRA
-294 FTKFERNCAT
+294 STKFERSCAT

-488 SESETDKAADSND
+488 SESETDKAADNND

-702 IYEIEAKRVGFF
+702 IYEIEAKRV
-714 ILTVL
+714 
-719 IRHFFVSDLHNVELP
+719 
-734 LNFIFQTCEKYG
+734 
-746 VCSYPVANVSLQN
+746 
-759 KNGQSL
+759 
-765 FEVDFYYDVL
+765 DFYYDVL

-820 LWRLVRMFV
+820 PWRLIRMFV

-849 LEKFHFSNAHF
+849 LEKFHFSSAHF

-888 LFHFLFRWPFS
+888 LFHFFFRWPFS

-914 ISLLLWIYLIAV
+914 ISLFLWIYLIAV

-934 TYKENIA
+934 TYKENI
-941 FSFWMKNRPAIK
+941 
-953 LKTDIIIHFTVMDN
+953 VMDN

-981 GRQVIADGN
+981 GRQVISDGN
-990 YTECGANRIYLL
+990 YTECGVSILFFHIFHLVLEANRIYLL
-1002 ACEWGTRVNERGI
+1002 ACDWGTRVNERGI

-1156 EGASDYAFPYIILFA
+1156 EGASGAIYAALYFYPILIILHSVLCGLIYYAFPYIILFA

>member
-1 LYEEMAFP
+1 MAFP

-248 IIQFREAHKDDKEAR
+248 IIQFREAHKMLYLRYSFCYILHCAHHNLPVIATSFFFAEFLRENGIRRVLNCTDYDDKEAR

-294 FTKFERNCAT
+294 STKFERNCAT

-488 SESETDKAADSND
+488 SESETDKAADNND

-595 NMHTQMSTEERKK
+595 NLHTQMSTEERKK

-702 IYEIEAKRVGFF
+702 IYEIEAKRV
-714 ILTVL
+714 
-719 IRHFFVSDLHNVELP
+719 
-734 LNFIFQTCEKYG
+734 
-746 VCSYPVANVSLQN
+746 
-759 KNGQSL
+759 
-765 FEVDFYYDVL
+765 DFYYDVL

-820 LWRLVRMFV
+820 PWRLIRMFV

-837 CCNEEQTFSINL
+837 CCNEEQTF
-849 LEKFHFSNAHF
+849 
-860 CSKISVELQNTE
+860 
-872 MNIVR
+872 M
-877 SSIILQPCVNL
+877 
-888 LFHFLFRWPFS
+888 
-899 SIPLLYMFLCALFTA
+899 
-914 ISLLLWIYLIAV
+914 
-926 KVTEIQHP
+926 
-934 TYKENIA
+934 
-941 FSFWMKNRPAIK
+941 
-953 LKTDIIIHFTVMDN
+953 MDN

-990 YTECGANRIYLL
+990 YTECGVMLKANCIYLL
-1002 ACEWGTRVNERGI
+1002 ACDWGTRVNERGI

-1041 HCASIKFTSAH
+1041 HCASIKFTSAQ

-1141 SIIHPIVVCVFKLKK
+1141 SIIHPIVVFVFKLKK
-1156 EGASDYAFPYIILFA
+1156 EGASGAIYAALYFYPILIILHSVLCGLIYYAFPYIILFA

-1180 ALYETQTPICIL
+1180 ALYETQTPFCIL

>member
-1 LYEEMAFP
+1 LKLYEEMAFP

-14 PSIAQATFV
+14 PSIAQTTFV

-55 KTPSPAPLTKRQEI
+55 KTPPPAPLTKRQEI

-142 GDKKLVLKCDEKNKS
+142 GDKKLVLKCDEKNKC

-248 IIQFREAHKDDKEAR
+248 IIQFREAHKINVAQIKYLFCYILHCAQHNLPIIATSFFFAEFLREDDKEAR
-263 LKGKSAS
+263 LKGKSVS
-270 VDVNEKNERFTE
+270 VDVNEKNERFIE
-282 RPSTPLEADRRA
+282 RQSSPLETDRRA
-294 FTKFERNCAT
+294 STKFERNCAP
-304 DSADAKAGEARGR
+304 DSADAKVGEAKGR
-317 RRGSTPETGS
+317 RRGSSPETGS
-327 RRRRSPSADRLLETS
+327 RRRRSPSADRLLES
-342 EDARERE
+342 NEDARERE

-431 DEMEW
+431 NEMEW

-451 RRKLIEENSSKDSNE
+451 RRKLIEENSTKDSNE
-466 TKIMVEELPVNP
+466 TKIIIEEIPLNP
-478 VKLEEQQRTV
+478 VKLEERQHIF
-488 SESETDKAADSND
+488 SECETDKAD
-501 NNADEVD
+501 NNDVTDEVD
-508 SAVPKVK
+508 SAVTKVK

-585 EEEKRALEMP
+585 EEEKRVLEMP
-595 NMHTQMSTEERKK
+595 NMHTQMSAEERKK

-665 ISEKVLERSTPQ
+665 ISEKVLDRSTPQ

-702 IYEIEAKRVGFF
+702 IYEIEAKRV
-714 ILTVL
+714 
-719 IRHFFVSDLHNVELP
+719 
-734 LNFIFQTCEKYG
+734 
-746 VCSYPVANVSLQN
+746 
-759 KNGQSL
+759 
-765 FEVDFYYDVL
+765 DFYYDVL
-775 FELTVFPDSV
+775 FELTVFPDSAKA
-785 RPTSGMIM
+785 TSGMIM
-793 LIVRCYSGENLLTYS
+793 LIVRCYSHENLLTYS
-808 FPRSTILIYRPW
+808 FPKSTILIYRPW
-820 LWRLVRMFV
+820 PWRWIRMFF
-829 KLPLYVFG
+829 KLPLYVVG
-837 CCNEEQTFSINL
+837 YCNDEQTF
-849 LEKFHFSNAHF
+849 
-860 CSKISVELQNTE
+860 
-872 MNIVR
+872 M
-877 SSIILQPCVNL
+877 
-888 LFHFLFRWPFS
+888 
-899 SIPLLYMFLCALFTA
+899 
-914 ISLLLWIYLIAV
+914 
-926 KVTEIQHP
+926 
-934 TYKENIA
+934 
-941 FSFWMKNRPAIK
+941 
-953 LKTDIIIHFTVMDN
+953 MDN

-990 YTECGANRIYLL
+990 YTECG
-1002 ACEWGTRVNERGI
+1002 VN
-1015 CVPCN
+1015 
-1020 GYPDVYDW
+1020 VYDW
-1028 LYLGFMGFLPFLL
+1028 LYLGFMGFLPFLF
-1041 HCASIKFTSAH
+1041 HCASIKFTSAQ
-1052 TREFRN
+1052 TRDVRN

-1070 CVFPAIL
+1070 CIFPAIL

-1088 NFYTCGVQNLQD
+1088 NFYTCGVQKLQD

-1108 VIDYTRTVHCTQ
+1108 VIDYTKTVHCTQ

-1141 SIIHPIVVCVFKLKK
+1141 SIVHPIVICAFKLKK
-1156 EGASDYAFPYIILFA
+1156 EGASGAIYAALYFYPVLIILHSVLCGLIYYAFPYIILFA

-1192 HDMWRKKQNLAV
+1192 NDMWRKKQNLAV
-1204 LGVLIYLY
+1204 LCVLIYLY

-1226 VYNVMLL
+1226 VYNVMFL

>member
-1 LYEEMAFP
+1 LKLYEEMAFP

-199 KNLVKEMAPELF
+199 KSLVKEMAPELF

-282 RPSTPLEADRRA
+282 RPSSPLEADRRA
-294 FTKFERNCAT
+294 STKFERSCAT

-488 SESETDKAADSND
+488 SESETDKAADNND

-689 EAGVFVAKLWRLL
+689 EAGVFVAKLWR
-702 IYEIEAKRVGFF
+702 F

-719 IRHFFVSDLHNVELP
+719 IRRFFVSDLHNVELP
-734 LNFIFQTCEKYG
+734 LNFIFETCEKHG

-785 RPTSGMIM
+785 NPTSGMIM

-820 LWRLVRMFV
+820 PWRLIRIGAA
-829 KLPLYVFG
+829 KYRD
-837 CCNEEQTFSINL
+837 EY
-849 LEKFHFSNAHF
+849 
-860 CSKISVELQNTE
+860 CSL
-872 MNIVR
+872 
-877 SSIILQPCVNL
+877 VNY
-888 LFHFLFRWPFS
+888 S
-899 SIPLLYMFLCALFTA
+899 A
-914 ISLLLWIYLIAV
+914 AV
-926 KVTEIQHP
+926 LKVTEIQHP
-934 TYKENIA
+934 TYKENI
-941 FSFWMKNRPAIK
+941 
-953 LKTDIIIHFTVMDN
+953 VMDN

-990 YTECGANRIYLL
+990 YTECGVMLKANRIYLL
-1002 ACEWGTRVNERGI
+1002 ACDWGTRVNERGI

-1141 SIIHPIVVCVFKLKK
+1141 SIIHPIVVCIFKLKK